1 MNMHN
6 VLYSLYRYFCGHDHD
21 IQHIKEQNDTVN
33 YFVSGA
39 GHLTNSSVANEV
51 AKYTYLL
58 YINVIIFNDRTKFL
72 QIHCCTDTDL
82 QTPRTHMV
90 DSTVSVSHKTS

>member
-21 IQHIKEQNDTVN
+21 IQHIREQNDTVN

-39 GHLTNSSVANEV
+39 GHLT
-51 AKYTYLL
+51 
-58 YINVIIFNDRTKFL
+58 
-72 QIHCCTDTDL
+72 
-82 QTPRTHMV
+82 
-90 DSTVSVSHKTS
+90 DSSVSHEVSVV